1 MSEFVIRA
9 SADEPPEGIGLF
21 IPPLNEIVWSAI
33 FFAALF
39 LLFWKFVLPAVKKS
53 LAERTEGIED
63 KLEQAERERVEA
75 VLDEGI
81 SVLKQQG
88 IEAQGHLRA
97 GEPSH
102 QIAKLAQDLGTDLV
116 VVGHQ
121 RRGVLARWWQ
131 GSVGASLLDRLDCSL
146 LVAQQAS
153 DSSDEEE

>member
-75 VLDEGI
+75 QAL
-81 SVLKQQG
+81 
-88 IEAQGHLRA
+88 
-97 GEPSH
+97 
-102 QIAKLAQDLGTDLV
+102 LAQYRE
-116 VVGHQ
+116 Q
-121 RRGVLARWWQ
+121 LAEAR
-131 GSVGASLLDRLDCSL
+131 AEAAKIR
-146 LVAQQAS
+146 S
-153 DSSDEEE
+153 DA